1 MDAVATG
8 ARDHSRAIY
17 FHGRWQDYLS
27 IAVTNLLLTLV
38 TLGIYRFWAKARS
51 RRYLW
56 SNTEIIDEPM
66 EWTGT
71 GGEMF
76 VGFLIVMGG
85 LILIYLAAIAMFVGL
100 VAAKLPFLAIP
111 MMIALYVGFI
121 WFIGFAQFRALRY
134 RLSRT
139 WWRGIR
145 GGSDDKGVKYAN
157 GALGRNLLA
166 AITGGILLPH
176 ALVENW
182 NNRWDAMSF
191 GPHRFDSSCQI
202 DGLLGRWML
211 VYVMGALSGLLLFAA
226 HSTMGESA
234 FILFPLFYLTVGLAT
249 LGFWALF
256 FRKAAAAL
264 TLGDLSMEFPVSS
277 KEWLVFYLK
286 VAGLTLVTLG
296 FGSMMFGY
304 WRWKF
309 VTDRLELFG
318 EVDLDQLTQST
329 TIAPRDAEG
338 FADAFDVGA
347 F

>member
-1 MDAVATG
+1 MDAVATE

-17 FHGRWQDYLS
+17 FSGRWQDYLS

-56 SNTEIIDEPM
+56 SNTQIIDEPM

-111 MMIALYVGFI
+111 MVIALYVGFI
-121 WFIGFAQFRALRY
+121 WFIGFAQFRAVRY

-145 GGSDDKGVKYAN
+145 GGSDDKGATYAN

-166 AITGGILLPH
+166 AITGGILFPN

-191 GPHRFDSSCQI
+191 GPHCFDSRCES
-202 DGLLGRWML
+202 DGLLGRWMM
-211 VYVMGALSGLLLFAA
+211 VYGMIAMSGILLIASRSVL
-226 HSTMGESA
+226 GDSA
-234 FILFPLFYLTVGLAT
+234 FVLVPFFYLAVGLAMV
-249 LGFWALF
+249 GFWALF
-256 FRKAAAAL
+256 FRKAAEAL
-264 TLGDLSMEFPVSS
+264 TVGGLSMAFPVSS

-286 VAGLTLVTLG
+286 VTALTLVTLG

-329 TIAPRDAEG
+329 TTAPRDAEG